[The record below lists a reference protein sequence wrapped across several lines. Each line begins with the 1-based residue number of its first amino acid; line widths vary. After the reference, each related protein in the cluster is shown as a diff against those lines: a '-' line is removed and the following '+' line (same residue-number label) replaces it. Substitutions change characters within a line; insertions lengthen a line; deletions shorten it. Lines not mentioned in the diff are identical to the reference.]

1 MPPKKKKGKD
11 KKAKTSKAK
20 VTTPWDDLDIPELQK
35 ELSNLTNQYN
45 QTREERIQLE
55 KQYEEA
61 LSNANSIQ
69 SQMDIV
75 DDEIQRKTS
84 ELERTKERQA
94 NDVAMY
100 EQKMTFLKYV
110 FEQKLKLAEERKKEI
125 QLHQENVRKT
135 EELANQRELLDLKEE
150 IREKQIVY
158 NEEIRV
164 EKERLDKELLDLE
177 SALQLD
183 LQNIIQK
190 CKEDEKEIEAE
201 FDLKQ
206 FVVLREMTEQM
217 NMHIMELKQK
227 HKEQFEMIKSQYERK
242 VSDNAKIISD
252 LVKECDKV
260 TEEIRLLEEES
271 DALDKENKALSG
283 PLHELT
289 TKVRTILLMTCFS
302 TLLFLH

>member
-1 MPPKKKKGKD
+1 
-11 KKAKTSKAK
+11 
-20 VTTPWDDLDIPELQK
+20 V
-35 ELSNLTNQYN
+35 
-45 QTREERIQLE
+45 
-55 KQYEEA
+55 
-61 LSNANSIQ
+61 
-69 SQMDIV
+69 DIV

-183 LQNIIQK
+183 LQNMIQK

-227 HKEQFEMIKSQYERK
+227 HKEQCEMIKSQYERK

-252 LVKECDKV
+252 LEKECDKV

-289 TKVRTILLMTCFS
+289 TKVRTILLMTCVS